1 MIQKLEMSTEML
13 SSLQS
18 TYLAKVSIEVAEASN
33 NVDEIMKKL
42 SSVATILLPM
52 TFITSLFGMN
62 VKVARLS
69 FRNFI

>member
-1 MIQKLEMSTEML
+1 MIQKLEMATEML
-13 SSLQS
+13 SCLQS

-62 VKVARLS
+62 VKVS
-69 FRNFI
+69 